1 MRASR
6 RALAVYH
13 LLCTAGV
20 LLIAPTVSRA
30 QATVPSA
37 REVLGLTGPT
47 PVVMVVGTH
56 HFANPNR
63 DKVQMNFD
71 DPLAPR
77 RQAEIR
83 DLVERLARFHPTKIA
98 IEAPYGS
105 TDAVERFTRYRAGQ
119 YELGPDEIDQIA
131 FRLAQRLGQQRIYP
145 VDYRIGINFDT
156 VLAYADA
163 HGQTD
168 KAAKVRGMF
177 SALGR
182 VFSDRLGDSLLDI
195 YRFENSQAVLDLNQ
209 AMYGYLAEIGV
220 GDDYVG
226 TEQLNRWYQ
235 RNSRIA
241 TNILRTIDS
250 PNDRVLVLF
259 GSGHAYLLH
268 EILSHSPTIRL
279 EPVASYLK

>member
-1 MRASR
+1 M
-6 RALAVYH
+6 
-13 LLCTAGV
+13 
-20 LLIAPTVSRA
+20 
-30 QATVPSA
+30 
-37 REVLGLTGPT
+37 
-47 PVVMVVGTH
+47 
-56 HFANPNR
+56 
-63 DKVQMNFD
+63 
-71 DPLAPR
+71 
-77 RQAEIR
+77 
-83 DLVERLARFHPTKIA
+83 ARFHPTKIA

-119 YELGPDEIDQIA
+119 YELGADEIDQIA
-131 FRLAQRLGQQRIYP
+131 FRLAQRLGHQRIYP
-145 VDYRIGINFDT
+145 VDYRIGINFEQCS
-156 VLAYADA
+156 
-163 HGQTD
+163 HMQTLT
-168 KAAKVRGMF
+168 ARRTRRPR
-177 SALGR
+177 SAECSPR
-182 VFSDRLGDSLLDI
+182 SDGYSPTDSATACSTSIDSRI
-195 YRFENSQAVLDLNQ
+195 HRRCSISTKRCS
-209 AMYGYLAEIGV
+209 YLAEIGV